1 MWSKTKTNR
10 QKLNKPSKYG
20 LLFYLGK
27 CTFSVLSIVPYCL
40 QISLVFITL
49 SVPCPPFSFPPLSKS
64 RQAAPSSVALL
75 PRGIRGAVP
84 SQQQS
89 IYRAPFFCCR
99 QLLRGSFSCFRR
111 RSSPLLTR
119 LLLLS
124 YMMGAAQWLAHCV
137 PHLHVLKPGTSP
149 SPSELEVRRRVQK
162 KVSSKLCPVFLLVLW
177 LTYHHLLHIPCLP
190 SMILAIEVT
199 NPQSL
204 SSEYICHCNSQW
216 LQLC

>member
-1 MWSKTKTNR
+1 MKYTYPILDLICLLGHSFIHFNSASNLIQKKPHTFMWSKTKTNR

-20 LLFYLGK
+20 LLFYLGE

-64 RQAAPSSVALL
+64 RPAAPSSVALL

-124 YMMGAAQWLAHCV
+124 YMMGAAQ
-137 PHLHVLKPGTSP
+137 
-149 SPSELEVRRRVQK
+149 
-162 KVSSKLCPVFLLVLW
+162 
-177 LTYHHLLHIPCLP
+177 
-190 SMILAIEVT
+190 
-199 NPQSL
+199 
-204 SSEYICHCNSQW
+204 
-216 LQLC
+216 